1 MIKKLIPHKAPAL
14 PETDGKMRSISYRM
28 LIGLIILVVLLLVI
42 IILITASLLLST
54 GNPPEG
60 ELSGVY
66 GIVVTLQSV
75 LAGIITTVA
84 EWIDYIAGQ
93 IQKLGGII

>member
-1 MIKKLIPHKAPAL
+1 
-14 PETDGKMRSISYRM
+14 M
-28 LIGLIILVVLLLVI
+28 LIGLVILIVLLLAVI
-42 IILITASLLLST
+42 ILLSAALLIST

-60 ELSGVY
+60 ELSGIY
-66 GIVVTLQSV
+66 GIVVSLESV

-93 IQKLGGII
+93 MQRIAGIM